1 MKLAK
6 GNLFQLPCDAL
17 CITTNGFVKAN
28 GECVMGKGCAKQ
40 LVTYYPQAPRLLG
53 QRIKQNGNVVQCFM
67 HAGVPIIA
75 FPVKPISA
83 VFDGTNA
90 VAHMAIKFKLGDTIP
105 GWACKAD
112 INIIIESANQLRAI
126 ADRDNLTNII
136 LPYAG
141 CGAGE
146 LDWTDVYPILNSIL
160 DDRFTAVTY

>member
-53 QRIKQNGNVVQCFM
+53 QAIKQNGNVVQCFM

-75 FPVKPISA
+75 FPVKPVSA
-83 VFDGTNA
+83 IYDGTNK
-90 VAHMAIKFKLGDTIP
+90 HLIGTKTSSIKELRSNMAIFI
-105 GWACKAD
+105 
-112 INIIIESANQLRAI
+112 
-126 ADRDNLTNII
+126 
-136 LPYAG
+136 
-141 CGAGE
+141 GA
-146 LDWTDVYPILNSIL
+146 
-160 DDRFTAVTY
+160 